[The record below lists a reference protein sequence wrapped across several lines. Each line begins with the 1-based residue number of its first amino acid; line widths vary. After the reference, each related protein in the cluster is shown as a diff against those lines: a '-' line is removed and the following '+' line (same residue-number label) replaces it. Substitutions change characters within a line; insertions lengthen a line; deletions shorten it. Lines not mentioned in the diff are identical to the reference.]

1 MGIVP
6 AAAMVNMSG
15 PEGLGGCGEGE
26 DITHLLM
33 RGDSGQ
39 RLLLK
44 NAHQLGETA
53 LRCADRAGASLS

>member
-1 MGIVP
+1 
-6 AAAMVNMSG
+6 MVNMSG

-53 LRCADRAGASLS
+53 LRCADRAGASLF